1 MQSKLPRRK
10 IAEYA
15 AGQIVAGKPV
25 ASVLDEVAAYLI
37 ESGRVREQTLVV
49 RAIEDAL
56 AEGGVVVG
64 NATTARPLDAQQRAE
79 VKKLIGAREVHL
91 REIVDP
97 TVLGGVLVE
106 TPGTKLD
113 ATLQRKILALRR
125 AKQ

>member
-15 AGQIVAGKPV
+15 ASRIVAGESV
-25 ASVLDEVAAYLI
+25 AAVLDEVAAYLI
-37 ESGRVREQTLVV
+37 ESGRLREQTLVV

-56 AEGGVVVG
+56 AQKGVVVG
-64 NATTARPLDAQQRAE
+64 DVTTARPLDAQQRAE
-79 VKKLIGAREVHL
+79 VEKLVGAREVHL

-97 TVLGGVLVE
+97 RILGGVLVE
-106 TPGTKLD
+106 TPGAKLD
-113 ATLQRKILALRR
+113 GTLQRKILALSR

>member
-15 AGQIVAGKPV
+15 ADQIVAGEPV

-56 AEGGVVVG
+56 AESGVVVG
-64 NATTARPLDAQQRAE
+64 DVTSARTLDAQQRAE

>member
-1 MQSKLPRRK
+1 MQNKLPRRK

-15 AGQIVAGKPV
+15 AGRIVAGESV
-25 ASVLDEVAAYLI
+25 AAVLDQVCAYLI
-37 ESGRVREQTLVV
+37 ESGRLREQTLVV
-49 RAIEDAL
+49 RTIEDAL
-56 AEGGVVVG
+56 AQHGVVVG
-64 NATTARPLDAQQRAE
+64 NVTTARSLDAQQRAE
-79 VKKLIGAREVHL
+79 VEKLIGAREVHL

-106 TPGTKLD
+106 TPGAKLD

>member
-1 MQSKLPRRK
+1 MQNKLPRRK

-15 AGQIVAGKPV
+15 AARITAGDPV
-25 ASVLDEVAAYLI
+25 ATVLDEVAAYLL

-56 AEGGVVVG
+56 ARMGNVVANV
-64 NATTARPLDAQQRAE
+64 TTAHPLDADQRAE
-79 VKKLIGAREVHL
+79 VKKLIGAHNVRLREV
-91 REIVDP
+91 VNPD
-97 TVLGGVLVE
+97 VLGGVRIE
-106 TPGTKLD
+106 TPGAKLD

>member
-1 MQSKLPRRK
+1 MQNKLPRRK

-15 AGQIVAGKPV
+15 ATRITAGDPV
-25 ASVLDEVAAYLI
+25 ATVLDEVAAYLL

-56 AEGGVVVG
+56 ARAGEVVANV
-64 NATTARPLDAQQRAE
+64 TTARPLNTGQRAE
-79 VKKLIGAREVHL
+79 VKKLIGAQQVHL
-91 REIVDP
+91 REVVNPD
-97 TVLGGVLVE
+97 VLGGVCIE
-106 TPGTKLD
+106 TPGAKLD

>member
-56 AEGGVVVG
+56 AESGVVVG
-64 NATTARPLDAQQRAE
+64 DVTSARTLDAQQRAE